1 MGSAVVGAPVPESA
15 PLSQAA
21 RVVDT
26 FVAPAKTFTDI
37 RRSASWWL
45 PFLILVVGGLAFVY
59 TVQQKV
65 GFLQVAENQL
75 QMAPKQQAQVDQM
88 PPAQREKNMD
98 TRAAFTKY
106 IAYGTPAIIL
116 IWDSIVALI
125 LFGTFKL
132 AAGADDLTFN
142 ATFAV
147 IMYASLPT
155 IFKNLLAIV
164 SLVAGASTDSFIIQN
179 PVATNPGYFINP
191 LSSRFLYGVGSA
203 LDIFTIWT
211 LVLTAIGL
219 SCVSK
224 LKRSSA
230 MWGVFGWYALVTL
243 VGAGVGAAFS

>member
-1 MGSAVVGAPVPESA
+1 MTTPAISTSEPGSA
-15 PLSQAA
+15 PLSEGA
-21 RVVDT
+21 RVADT
-26 FVAPAKTFTDI
+26 FVAPTKTFTDI

-45 PFLILVVGGLAFVY
+45 PFLIIVLFAFGFIY

-65 GFLQVAENQL
+65 GFRQVAENQL
-75 QMAPKQQAQVDQM
+75 QMSPRQQAQVDQM
-88 PPAQREKNMD
+88 PPAQRENNMN
-98 TRAAFTKY
+98 TRATWTKY
-106 IAYGTPAIIL
+106 ISYGTPALIL
-116 IWDSIVALI
+116 IWNLIVALI

-132 AAGADDLTFN
+132 AAGADDLTFK

-147 IMYASLPT
+147 IMYASLPV
-155 IFKNLLAIV
+155 ILKNVLAIV
-164 SLVAGASTDSFIIQN
+164 SLIAGASTDSFIIQN

-191 LSSRFLYGVGSA
+191 LSSHFLYSIGSA

-230 MWGVFGWYALVTL
+230 MWGVFGWYVLVTL
-243 VGAGVGAAFS
+243 VGAGLGAAFS